1 MNASTRARNRSPVSS
16 AASIVVGWVV
26 LTVCVP
32 SPVAAD
38 VRIRF
43 VNGRDLVAREHWF
56 AGTQT
61 WFTAG
66 RGTVGVPRAFVA
78 AIEPVDAGREIGGD
92 AEAVNAAPRLV
103 APDGV
108 R

>member
-1 MNASTRARNRSPVSS
+1 M
-16 AASIVVGWVV
+16 
-26 LTVCVP
+26 CVP

-43 VNGRDLVAREHWF
+43 VNGRELVAREHWF
-56 AGTQT
+56 AGAQT

-78 AIEPVDAGREIGGD
+78 AIEPVSARRAIGGG
-92 AEAVNAAPRLV
+92 AEAVNAAPQLV
-103 APDGV
+103 GPDAV